1 MGNDPQDTNV
11 NGTDSGMP
19 SFDVEVPLHR
29 ARGQGLLKQILPK
42 VPKAGLRTAKKVGG
56 LRLSPRAPNVLS
68 PYTAPGL
75 GRHWTLV

>member
-1 MGNDPQDTNV
+1 MGNDLRDTIDV

-56 LRLSPRAPNVLS
+56 LSAPNVLS